1 MIKPKLY
8 LNVSPQTVEDG
19 GLVYA
24 RNMKLDDDGI
34 LTSDYGFADIEALS
48 NKNIVGKIVGL
59 DNCVYFFEHNL
70 QNNTDSILEYN
81 EVNKTINTISA
92 NWHYIGPDTSIVG
105 YVSTNISGEKI
116 LTIGEYKE
124 EGSDIPLKH
133 INLSYCTTNDDESIY
148 TQAPEVPIAN
158 VSLDDTYPKT
168 IPNGVYVFFIR
179 YKIRDGV
186 YTNWFLCSNPI
197 FSGTSEKI
205 NTIQGGVQYI
215 NLHKDSAKSF
225 ILNINFINE
234 VAKNNYSEF
243 QLGFVITHDNASDAR
258 SWKSFSINTNKIWF
272 DYENVEEINID
283 DIMQDTYEL
292 YNVGNV
298 CNFRNKLYI
307 SNYIESNL
315 NPTDV
320 TDIINSIRLDVTHSG
335 NNDDIDYK
343 SIAFNGIQLSY
354 DYEDGYYPIQA
365 SNLSRNLYNLKLSK
379 YAKVSTDTNEGVAT
393 FSLRWKSNTSS
404 EFDLM
409 VIWNLKNK
417 LLGGAIFGEDY
428 QPTFGD
434 GTLGLT
440 KLGAINYGDAQNY
453 MTIFGEDMYFNHPF
467 GENSMT
473 VAYGSMRS
481 NEIESGATGSEDGVY
496 MYKPSKLWTLSS
508 GTTIYESTSNR
519 VPVGAVTAS
528 NGIKAFVVSN
538 AGFTD
543 AQRQTIDKNIKSEI
557 ESQAISVLCYI
568 ELVSGTKTY
577 KINYSAEFDNDY
589 FAGKDS
595 DGNYLGTAIFD
606 PNAINIPE
614 VETTNIN
621 DISNTILTYV
631 ESNVVGVNDSGIPI
645 VNLDGTLIPVNT
657 VNVVIKKF
665 EFDVDVNDI
674 VSDLDNFAKD
684 YSVNMTTTTYNVVGL
699 LNCKTGIVKQLSNIE
714 DYKQASTLLPLS
726 TYQPYIHLIDKH
738 GIITNGIKYDTTIS
752 TYNRFTFYDD
762 SLCYLTYNVNLPQ
775 NVNLQ
780 DYVGFFVS
788 LANVGDIILEGFKY
802 EKRDGLHILHCI
814 ELDAMLYTIHN
825 NITIVDERGE
835 PITTTAK
842 YNSSNVIN
850 PALAFGNCGFIS
862 WEVEGNEN
870 YNAYKLWI
878 KIPRESVNKPKS
890 LIKCTPYIP
899 LTNTNNAVTVT
910 DGNYQGYRCI
920 VRKPE
925 LNLSSDCY
933 VAGTDVYNIERN
945 DLFTI
950 EEYNSAIQVQESV
963 PRIIRSP
970 YNLNYLTISE
980 ELNDTI
986 FTIGQG
992 NPKIRQIGKVIQS
1005 LNLSSV
1011 YELKPMYKDFD
1022 NKYFRPFTE
1031 YAKTKFDN
1039 TIRVSNVLS
1048 DETFNNSVFKFF
1060 PTDYYNIPTDRG
1072 SIVYLFSIGNNIY
1085 AHTKGSLYKFDGTQA
1100 LTATDKDIV
1109 LKESDPFDKGITQ
1122 VFDSQHGYGG
1132 LQTKD
1137 AGCVTF
1143 DNYVFYDATN
1153 NHIFAYQGNGQLSL
1167 IDSTIY
1173 KCLNTF
1179 KPKKC
1184 KTLHDVNNYRILF
1197 YFTDLEQSNSSNF
1210 AISYNYKAKAFISI
1224 HDVNLLKSFDTR
1236 LGCYSYINNRV
1247 CKLFEKESMNI
1258 PIDYVVNDTEN
1269 ILYNIYGNATQLS
1282 TLFAYSNEDNKLVP
1296 FAVSVVCNPT
1306 INQVVNLENVEL
1318 LTNIQDEISEQE
1330 GNKLLLKYLKRKN
1343 YIYLNPI
1350 KSFNVE
1356 TDMCVSN
1363 SIVST
1368 VDDRERPNTLNDYKG
1383 FKYNNGIW
1391 SCNYFRNKL
1400 NSTNDFN
1407 YPSTNRNIQNDNN
1420 SLVYGRW
1427 FICNIQFV
1435 ADKSIKI
1442 EDVNINTKIYSI

>member
-81 EVNKTINTISA
+81 EVTKTINTIPA
-92 NWHYIGPDTSIVG
+92 NWHYVGPDTSIVG

-124 EGSDIPLKH
+124 EGSNIPLKH

-158 VSLDDTYPKT
+158 VSLENTYAKT

-179 YKIRDGV
+179 YKIRDSV

-205 NTIQGGVQYI
+205 NTIQGGVHYI
-215 NLHKDSAKSF
+215 NTHRDSAKSF
-225 ILNINFINE
+225 ILNVDFINE
-234 VAKNNYSEF
+234 SAKNNYLEY
-243 QLGFVITHDNASDAR
+243 QLGFIITHDNATDAR
-258 SWKSFSINTNKIWF
+258 SWKSFPITTNKLYF
-272 DYENVEEINID
+272 DYDNIAEINID
-283 DIMQDTYEL
+283 DMLQDTYEV
-292 YNVGNV
+292 YNVRNV

-307 SNYIESNL
+307 SNYIESDL
-315 NPTDV
+315 NPNNVNNIIDCIDLTLSHNHTDN
-320 TDIINSIRLDVTHSG
+320 IN
-335 NNDDIDYK
+335 YK
-343 SIAFNGIQLSY
+343 SIAFNGIELSY
-354 DYEDGYYPIQA
+354 DYNGGYYPIA
-365 SNLSRNLYNLKLSK
+365 ANNVNRSLYDLTLSK
-379 YAKVSTDTNEGVAT
+379 YAKVSTETVEKVTT
-393 FSLRWKSNTSS
+393 FSLRWDAHTSN
-404 EFDLM
+404 EFDIM
-409 VIWNLKNK
+409 VVWNIKNK
-417 LLGGAIFGEDY
+417 LLGGAVFGDDY
-428 QPTFGD
+428 QPSFGD
-434 GTLGLT
+434 GTLGLVKEGT
-440 KLGAINYGDAQNY
+440 INYGDSNNFI
-453 MTIFGEDMYFNHPF
+453 TVFDFTHWSHPF
-467 GENSMT
+467 YLRGFT
-473 VAYGSMRS
+473 AGYGSMRTE
-481 NEIESGATGSEDGVY
+481 EIQSGATGSSDGIY
-496 MYKPSKLWTLSS
+496 MFKALSDKAWTLSA
-508 GTTIYESTSNR
+508 GTTIYETVSNF
-519 VPVGAVTAS
+519 PVKEVLLSDEEAFTA
-528 NGIKAFVVSN
+528 SN
-538 AGFTD
+538 AGFSD
-543 AQRQTIDKNIKSEI
+543 AQRKFIDDNIKSEI
-557 ESQAISVLCYI
+557 KDKTVCMLCYI
-568 ELVSGTKTY
+568 ELVSGVKTY
-577 KINYSAEFDNDY
+577 RIGYSEAFDNKY
-589 FAGKDS
+589 YAGLGQ
-595 DGNYLGTAIFD
+595 DGYYLGTIVGNPDNADDPIVSGTNTTEITNSIFSY
-606 PNAINIPE
+606 I
-614 VETTNIN
+614 
-621 DISNTILTYV
+621 
-631 ESNVVGVNDSGIPI
+631 ESNIIGVTDSGIPV
-645 VNLDGTLIPVNT
+645 VNLDGNIIQVNT
-657 VNVVIKKF
+657 VNAVIKKF
-665 EFDVDVNDI
+665 TFETDVNDI
-674 VSDLDNFAKD
+674 ISDVDNFNKD
-684 YSVNMTTTTYNVVGL
+684 YSVDMTTTTYNVVAML
-699 LNCKTGIVKQLSNIE
+699 TCKQAVVENLSNI
-714 DYKQASTLLPLS
+714 DNYGQATTLLPLS
-726 TYQPYIHLIDKH
+726 EYQPYIHLIDKH
-738 GIITNGIKYDTTIS
+738 GIITNGFKYENTLS
-752 TYNRFTFYDD
+752 THVFSNYED
-762 SLCYLTYNVNLPQ
+762 SLYLLNYNVSIPQ
-775 NVNLQ
+775 NLNLN
-780 DYVGFFVS
+780 DYKGFFVS
-788 LANVGDIILEGFKY
+788 MVNVGDIILETFNY
-802 EKRDGLHILHCI
+802 EKKDGLNILHCL
-814 ELDAMLYTIHN
+814 ELDSMIYNIHN
-825 NITIVDERGE
+825 NITIVDDIGNV
-835 PITTTAK
+835 ITTEAV
-842 YNSSNVIN
+842 YNSSNTIN
-850 PALAFGNCGFIS
+850 PPLAFGNCGFVS
-862 WEVEGNEN
+862 WEARPNDN
-870 YNAYKLWI
+870 YNETSLFI
-878 KIPRESVNKPKS
+878 KIERDITDKPNQ
-890 LIKCTPYIP
+890 LVKCTPYIP
-899 LTNTNNAVTVT
+899 LVNTNRDITVF

-920 VRKPE
+920 IRKPE
-925 LNLSSDCY
+925 LKLSSECY

-945 DLFTI
+945 SLFTV
-950 EEYNSAIQVQESV
+950 EEYSSVIQVQESV

-970 YNLNYLTISE
+970 YNLNYLTINE
-980 ELNDTI
+980 ELNNTI
-986 FTIGQG
+986 FNIGKG
-992 NPKIRQIGKVIQS
+992 TPKIRQIGKVIPS
-1005 LNLSSV
+1005 LNLSSI
-1011 YELKPMYKDFD
+1011 YELKPMYKDFG

-1031 YAKTKFDN
+1031 YAKTTFDN

-1060 PTDYYNIPTDRG
+1060 PTDYYNLPTDRG
-1072 SIVYLFSIGNNIY
+1072 PIVYLFSIGNNIY

-1122 VFDSQHGYGG
+1122 VFDSQYGYGG

-1153 NHIFAYQGNGQLSL
+1153 NHIFAYHGNGQLSL

-1210 AISYNYKAKAFISI
+1210 TISYNYKAKAFISI

-1236 LGCYSYINNRV
+1236 LGCYSYINDRV

-1258 PIDYVVNDTEN
+1258 PTDYVVNDTEN
-1269 ILYNIYGNATQLS
+1269 TLYNIYGNATQLS

-1343 YIYLNPI
+1343 YIYSNPI

-1391 SCNYFRNKL
+1391 SCNYFRNRL

-1407 YPSTNRNIQNDNN
+1407 YPSTNRNIQSDNN
-1420 SLVYGRW
+1420 SLVHGRW